1 MKAYAIAL
9 FLFIFNL
16 ALALITDL
24 QIFTMLATDPAPA
37 IYFGYDQQ
45 LITDAAAYGNLSVT
59 GLETLDILG
68 FIGTMLGAIVN
79 ATVGLPI
86 LLTNLGVPP
95 IMNAIITLPTYYTY
109 IAAVVQMATG
119 RIMPLFE

>member
-9 FLFIFNL
+9 FLVIFNL
-16 ALALITDL
+16 ALALISDL
-24 QIFTMLATDPAPA
+24 QLFTMLATDPSPA

-45 LITDAAAYGNLSVT
+45 MITDAADYGNLSVS
-59 GLETLDILG
+59 GLDTIDIIG
-68 FIGTMLGAIVN
+68 FLGTMLSAIIN
-79 ATVGLPI
+79 ATIGLP
-86 LLTNLGVPP
+86 LLLANMGVPP
-95 IMNAIITLPTYYTY
+95 IMNAIVTVPTYYTY

>member
-86 LLTNLGVPP
+86 LLLNLGVPP
-95 IMNAIITLPTYYTY
+95 IMGAIITLPTYYTY

>member
-95 IMNAIITLPTYYTY
+95 IMNANITLPTYYTY

>member
-16 ALALITDL
+16 ALALISDL
-24 QIFTMLATDPAPA
+24 QLFTMLAVDPAPA

-45 LITDAAAYGNLSVT
+45 LITDAAGYSNLSVT
-59 GLETLDILG
+59 GLDTIDILG
-68 FIGTMLGAIVN
+68 LIGTMIGAIMN

-86 LLTNLGVPP
+86 LLLNLGVPP